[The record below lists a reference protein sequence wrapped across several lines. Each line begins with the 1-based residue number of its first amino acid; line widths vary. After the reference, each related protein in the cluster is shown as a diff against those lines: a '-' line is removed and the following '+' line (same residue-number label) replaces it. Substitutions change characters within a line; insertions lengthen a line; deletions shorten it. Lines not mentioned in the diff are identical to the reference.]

1 MQGSRACFLP
11 VNHPGK
17 ESIMKLYTA
26 QGTPNHRRVAIFLA
40 EKGIEL
46 ETEQVDLRGA
56 QNLSEEFRG
65 KNPFGRI
72 PVLELDDGVCIA
84 ESVAICRYFEGKQP
98 EPRLFGDSAEEQ
110 AEVEMWTRRA
120 EISFLMP
127 VAAAFRNLSGFF
139 KDRETV
145 VPEWGAASAK
155 VAEETLPLFDER
167 LAKSQYLTD
176 RGFSVADITLAITL
190 EFARRTEQTLPYDLP
205 HLSRWWD
212 TVTARPSWSAQ

>member
-1 MQGSRACFLP
+1 
-11 VNHPGK
+11 
-17 ESIMKLYTA
+17 MKLYTA

-40 EKGIEL
+40 EKGIEI

-56 QNLSEEFRG
+56 QNLSEEFRS

-145 VPEWGAASAK
+145 VPEWGQASAK
-155 VAEETLPLFDER
+155 VAADTLPLFDER
-167 LAKSQYLTD
+167 LAESEYLTD
-176 RGFSVADITLAITL
+176 HGFSVADITLAITL

-205 HLSRWWD
+205 HLTRWWD
-212 TVTARPSWSAQ
+212 AVTARPSWSAQ